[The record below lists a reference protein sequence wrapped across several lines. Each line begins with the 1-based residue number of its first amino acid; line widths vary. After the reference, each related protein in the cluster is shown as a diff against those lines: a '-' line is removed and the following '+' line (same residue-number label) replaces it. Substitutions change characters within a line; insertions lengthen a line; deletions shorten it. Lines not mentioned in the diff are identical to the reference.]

1 MFKARRVFLPVFLL
15 LVAALVVAF
24 PAAAQDAE
32 VPMGNGEL
40 IVIITPS
47 HDNPFFAAEATAADA
62 RAQALGYETLV
73 LSHDDDAALQDQ
85 HVDTA
90 IAREAAAIILDN
102 AGADASIAAV
112 QKAKDA
118 GIPTFLIDR
127 EINATGVAMAQI
139 VSDNYQGATLGAE
152 EFVRLMG
159 EEGQY
164 VELLGRETD
173 TNAHIR
179 SQGYNDIIGQY
190 PDMELVATQSANWSQ
205 TEAFDVMQTIIQ
217 ANPDIKGVISGN
229 DTMAL
234 GAFAALQAA
243 GMEDVIVVGF
253 DGSPDVMDSIRQGG
267 IEATVLQP
275 AAYIS
280 ELAVEQ
286 ASVYIQTGEAPA
298 EEKQSIPCELIIPDN
313 VDDYGVFARLPEES
327 AATEEAASDVPMG
340 NGELIVII
348 TPSHDNPFFAAEATA
363 ADARA
368 QALGYE
374 TLVLSHDDDAA
385 LQDQHVD
392 TAIAREAAAIILD
405 NAGADASIA
414 AVQKAKDAGIPTFL
428 IDREINATGVAM
440 AQIVSDNYQGATLGA
455 EEFVR
460 LMGEEGQYVELLGR
474 ETDTNAHIRS
484 QGYNDIIGQYP
495 DMELVA
501 TQSANW
507 SQTEA
512 FDVMQTIIQANP
524 DIKGV
529 ISGNDTMALGAFAA
543 LQAAGME
550 DVIVVGFDGSPDV
563 MDSIRQGGIEA
574 TVLQPAAYISE
585 LAVEQASVYIQ
596 TGEAP
601 AEEKQSI
608 PCELII
614 PDNVDEYGVFARL
627 TDE

>member
-1 MFKARRVFLPVFLL
+1 MFHKLNLGRILFALAAILL
-15 LVAALVVAF
+15 LSVSAV
-24 PAAAQDAE
+24 AAQD
-32 VPMGNGEL
+32 VPQGNGEL

-47 HDNPFFAAEATAADA
+47 HDNPFFASEANAAEA

-73 LSHDDDAALQDQ
+73 LVHDDDAALQDQ
-85 HVDTA
+85 HFDTA
-90 IAREAAAIILDN
+90 IARGAAAIILDN

-127 EINATGVAMAQI
+127 EINVTGVAAAQI

-159 EEGQY
+159 ETGEY

-190 PDMELVATQSANWSQ
+190 PDMVKVAVQSANWSQ

-217 ANPDIKGVISGN
+217 ANPNIKGVISGN

-234 GAFAALQAA
+234 GASAALQAA
-243 GMEDVIVVGF
+243 GMTDVIVVGF
-253 DGSPDVMDSIRQGG
+253 DGSPDVMEAIRQGT
-267 IEATVLQP
+267 IQATVLQP

-286 ASVYIQTGEAPA
+286 ASVYIQTGVAPT
-298 EEKQSIPCELIIPDN
+298 EEKQSVPCELIVPEN
-313 VDDYGVFARLPEES
+313 VDQYGIFARLPE
-327 AATEEAASDVPMG
+327 ATEAPVASDIPQG

-348 TPSHDNPFFAAEATA
+348 TPSHDNPFFASEANAAE
-363 ADARA
+363 ARA

-374 TLVLSHDDDAA
+374 TLVLVHDDDAA
-385 LQDQHVD
+385 LQDQHFD
-392 TAIAREAAAIILD
+392 TAIARGAAAIILD

-428 IDREINATGVAM
+428 IDREINVTGVAA

-460 LMGEEGQYVELLGR
+460 LMGETGEYVELLGR

-495 DMELVA
+495 DMVKVA
-501 TQSANW
+501 VQSANW

-524 DIKGV
+524 NIKGV
-529 ISGNDTMALGAFAA
+529 ISGNDTMALGA
-543 LQAAGME
+543 
-550 DVIVVGFDGSPDV
+550 
-563 MDSIRQGGIEA
+563 RR
-574 TVLQPAAYISE
+574 
-585 LAVEQASVYIQ
+585 
-596 TGEAP
+596 
-601 AEEKQSI
+601 
-608 PCELII
+608 PCR
-614 PDNVDEYGVFARL
+614 PRA
-627 TDE
+627 